1 MSTTVWTSRLEPS
14 SVAGKALEAAAGLWF
29 LVAVIGQRAF
39 FYDIL
44 ACYGPSIRRGG
55 WSLGAHGSHERWNI
69 QRH

>member
-1 MSTTVWTSRLEPS
+1 MSTTVWTSLMEPS
-14 SVAGKALEAAAGLWF
+14 SVAGKARSSSRAVVSGRRRRPAGVLYHI
-29 LVAVIGQRAF
+29 V
-39 FYDIL
+39 